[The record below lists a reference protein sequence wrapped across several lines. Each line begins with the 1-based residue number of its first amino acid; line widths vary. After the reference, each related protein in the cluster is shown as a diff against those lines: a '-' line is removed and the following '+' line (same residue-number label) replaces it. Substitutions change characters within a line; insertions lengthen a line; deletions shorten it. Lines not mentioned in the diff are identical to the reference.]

1 MAAIP
6 FPRDPRRCG
15 LPGPDDKDS
24 ARRQDS
30 EALMRAPARA
40 RAPGRACSVCIAGG
54 ALAVTARADVIVI
67 VIRDVTVTRIVTP
80 TIIAMCSAKPLAS
93 VPPPAAIT
101 LAPAPAPHQQLRSSP
116 HGALHAFR
124 PAFSL
129 FCAPPARMFG

>member
-1 MAAIP
+1 
-6 FPRDPRRCG
+6 
-15 LPGPDDKDS
+15 
-24 ARRQDS
+24 
-30 EALMRAPARA
+30 MRAPARA

-93 VPPPAAIT
+93 VPPRRHRAS
-101 LAPAPAPHQQLRSSP
+101 PAPASHQQLRSSP

-129 FCAPPARMFG
+129 FCAPPARIFG